1 MVRPSLRQ
9 IITGKQRAASIT
21 VASWLSVRPQTVA
34 ECSLTQ
40 TGYTLSSFVPPPPC
54 RAASLAAE
62 PRFRFGNGELQREES
77 KHEKLEREQRERE
90 QMRQAVAAY
99 SGPITKCPR
108 GKTSDQHQDFGVAQT
123 RGVRR
128 HPGVSRSKS

>member
-1 MVRPSLRQ
+1 MFADPNRIHALLV
-9 IITGKQRAASIT
+9 RAA
-21 VASWLSVRPQTVA
+21 
-34 ECSLTQ
+34 
-40 TGYTLSSFVPPPPC
+40 PPC

>member
-1 MVRPSLRQ
+1 MP
-9 IITGKQRAASIT
+9 A
-21 VASWLSVRPQTVA
+21 
-34 ECSLTQ
+34 
-40 TGYTLSSFVPPPPC
+40 F
-54 RAASLAAE
+54 AAE
-62 PRFRFGNGELQREES
+62 PETRPPISRFCRPLVEPQRWRQNLHSDLGMANMQREES

-128 HPGVSRSKS
+128 HPGLSRSKS